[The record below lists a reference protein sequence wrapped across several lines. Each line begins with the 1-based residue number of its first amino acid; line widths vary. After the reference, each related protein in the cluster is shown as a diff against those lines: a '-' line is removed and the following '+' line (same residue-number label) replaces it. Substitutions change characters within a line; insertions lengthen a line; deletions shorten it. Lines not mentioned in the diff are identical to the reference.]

1 MSCLLP
7 LISFVGN
14 VIYLQIIHQCEV
26 LQFLKMMKL
35 TAICI
40 FRCINQLNN
49 DMYVKHSGLI
59 ILHLHA
65 FEFMD

>member
-1 MSCLLP
+1 M
-7 LISFVGN
+7 
-14 VIYLQIIHQCEV
+14 IYLQIIHQCEA
-26 LQFLKMMKL
+26 LQILKMMKL
-35 TAICI
+35 TSIRI
-40 FRCINQLNN
+40 FRCIYQLNN